1 MRKDPRR
8 TYVFKQLL
16 LILSAC
22 ALFAVNARSLNNMM
36 ALPLSAVALFFWTR
50 YDRRLIEHKPVS
62 PIWNIFFAFTALGI
76 SLAPVSLFQKTL
88 TDSKVMVQL
97 QSISGLDAM
106 LLSRLI
112 CGALVVGALWFAFC
126 AVRYFYELLRPVV
139 REIAADFSRT
149 EYWVLAGISLV
160 FMAAVGVLFV
170 QTNAFA
176 HPFLE
181 CDLFYSS
188 DSGACINYQSYFR
201 LGGIENDIRSPLFAL
216 FSAPFLGIPYLI
228 SLLIPLANAQALV
241 LTMAQVPFHIVSWYL
256 VIRMIPDLKPAQR
269 FSLLALALVSYSGLL
284 FAFFPEQYI
293 FSVFWITLF
302 LYRYVLQNRR
312 EDLLLLGSAGTMIT
326 SAVFA
331 LLPDRDP
338 AKQSIDSRI
347 KAFLA
352 TGFKGVSLLFAFGC
366 FDVLMSYQHVS
377 HLIKYTNVVGS
388 FAQKLMQFSVLIGS
402 AFFAANASPVVLT
415 SAINEW
421 NEIANGSMVWRENPV
436 LVFSIAGLII
446 AALAIAGFVL
456 NRKQLFAKI
465 SVLWCAFAFV
475 VICFFGWG
483 TRENGMFLYTKYF
496 GWAFFVLIVFLVQKI
511 ASWLHFETRTAPI
524 YWAAAAALFLANL
537 PQLQA
542 LLNFALTYYPA

>member
-22 ALFAVNARSLNNMM
+22 ALFAVNARSLDNVM
-36 ALPLSAVALFFWTR
+36 AIPLSAVALFFWTR

-62 PIWNIFFAFTALGI
+62 RIWNVFFAFSALGI

-88 TDSKVMVQL
+88 TDSKVMVKL
-97 QSISGLDAM
+97 QSISGLDAL

-126 AVRYFYELLRPVV
+126 AVRYFYELLQPVV
-139 REIAADFSRT
+139 RDIASDFSRT
-149 EYWVLAGISLV
+149 EYWVLAIVSLV
-160 FMAAVGVLFV
+160 FMAAVGVLFLK
-170 QTNAFA
+170 TNAFA
-176 HPFLE
+176 HPVLE
-181 CDLFYSS
+181 CDLLYSS
-188 DSGACINYQSYFR
+188 DSGAYINYQTFFR
-201 LGGIENDIRSPLFAL
+201 LGGVENDIRSPLFAL

-241 LTMAQVPFHIVSWYL
+241 LTMAQVPFHIISWYL
-256 VIRMIPDLKPAQR
+256 IIKMIPNLKLGQR
-269 FSLLALALVSYSGLL
+269 FSLLALALVSYSGFL

-293 FSVFWITLF
+293 FSVFWIALF
-302 LYRYVLQNRR
+302 LYRYVLRNRR
-312 EDLLLLGSAGTMIT
+312 EDFLLIASAGTMVT

-331 LLPDRDP
+331 LLPDLDP
-338 AKQSIDSRI
+338 PKQPFGSRVKTVLI
-347 KAFLA
+347 
-352 TGFKGVSLLFAFGC
+352 TGLKGLGMLFAFGC
-366 FDVLMSYQHVS
+366 SDVLLSYQHVS
-377 HLIKYTNVVGS
+377 NLMIYSNVVGS
-388 FAQKLMQFSVLIGS
+388 FAQKLKQFSVFIS
-402 AFFAANASPVVLT
+402 RAFFAANASPYVLT
-415 SAINEW
+415 SEINEW

-436 LVFSIAGLII
+436 LVFSIAGILI

-456 NRKQLFAKI
+456 NRKQLLAKI
-465 SVLWCAFAFV
+465 SVLWCAFAFF
-475 VICFFGWG
+475 VICIFGWG

-511 ASWLHFETRTAPI
+511 ASWLHIETRTAPL
-524 YWAAAAALFLANL
+524 YWAAAAGLFLANL